1 MIDAAANLAK
11 GTHASL
17 GTFGTATLRPIDDL
31 ASAFY
36 LTLEVWDRPGVLASV
51 ATVFGEHGVSIRSM
65 EQEAAADDDAL
76 PDGSARLM
84 FITHAAR
91 EADVRATLHALR
103 GLDAVRSV
111 GSVLRVIGQG

>member
-1 MIDAAANLAK
+1 M
-11 GTHASL
+11 
-17 GTFGTATLRPIDDL
+17 TL
-31 ASAFY
+31 S
-36 LTLEVWDRPGVLASV
+36 S
-51 ATVFGEHGVSIRSM
+51 
-65 EQEAAADDDAL
+65 DDDAL